1 MSAVTRVWVTG
12 RVAGGIRYFEVD
24 CPIVA
29 AAVPVLVAAGA
40 AMPEPGAEAKNLP
53 FSYSDLQ
60 ALIMK
65 LQ

>member
-1 MSAVTRVWVTG
+1 
-12 RVAGGIRYFEVD
+12 VAGGIRYFEVD